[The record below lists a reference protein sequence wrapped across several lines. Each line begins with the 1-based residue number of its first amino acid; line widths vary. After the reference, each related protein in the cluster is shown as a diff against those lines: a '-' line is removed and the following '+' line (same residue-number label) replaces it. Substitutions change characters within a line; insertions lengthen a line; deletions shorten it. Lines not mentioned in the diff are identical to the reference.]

1 MWITGSADLFPKAE
15 KKKPDCKLLGEDG
28 NVFNLLGIASRTLRS
43 SGLADQA
50 KEMCDRVY
58 SSGSYGEALC
68 IIGDYVNIT
77 GDADLDECEDES
89 MEFGGM

>member
-1 MWITGSADLFPKAE
+1 MY
-15 KKKPDCKLLGEDG
+15 
-28 NVFNLLGIASRTLRS
+28 NLLGIASRTLRR

-77 GDADLDECEDES
+77 GDDDLDEDMDDS
-89 MEFGGM
+89 MEFGGI